1 MKCEEIEDLML
12 DVAAGAGEA
21 RSVLDEHVRDCSS
34 CAAKLAGLRKT
45 MALLDEWQAPE
56 PSPYFDTR
64 LAARMREERAK
75 PEREA
80 WPAAFVSSREGTR
93 RLRSPRRRRP
103 QGPRWAT
110 CKRSTRTKICTR
122 ILICWTICRCSR
134 MSMRT
139 RRRRRRI
146 EAVSAGEPKNGQ
158 EKVQD
163 GSSRSRAH
171 SIGQRAVCSGIWT
184 AARRATAAR
193 AATDEPPRSAP
204 SAAAGTAVAA
214 GESAGRASLRR
225 TPAGGGRLSSKSR
238 AESGCFLAESAGT
251 SASPGGGR
259 STRRDGSTRSAG
271 VRTGGTQASSSRTIP
286 PGGPRLRANRAANRT
301 TLGKRCATKRA
312 PGGVCRTRAGS
323 PAPATSRRASAG
335 SAPPAGGRAEA
346 RRRLAALA
354 PEPVAGGAAEGAAE
368 RSAVPQASSAATA
381 AAGEPFAEVQQPV
394 SGRATAPVEPDRD
407 LGAPH
412 AAAKDAGPGI
422 GPAVEAVDAR
432 PPANDED
439 GHRRS
444 ARHARGATRERARVG
459 PLQGHVHRA
468 GAEHAARDDQA
479 SAGAGSATAPAGI
492 GGRSPVPSPPGH
504 PPWKIKKARRGDQL
518 RSRFF
523 ARKNTFAGRSAR
535 RRMK

>member
-80 WPAAFVSSREGTR
+80 WLGWFRAPVLAGALAIVMMMAGGIVSSREGTR

-225 TPAGGGRLSSKSR
+225 TPAGGG
-238 AESGCFLAESAGT
+238 
-251 SASPGGGR
+251 
-259 STRRDGSTRSAG
+259 
-271 VRTGGTQASSSRTIP
+271 
-286 PGGPRLRANRAANRT
+286 
-301 TLGKRCATKRA
+301 
-312 PGGVCRTRAGS
+312 
-323 PAPATSRRASAG
+323 
-335 SAPPAGGRAEA
+335 
-346 RRRLAALA
+346 
-354 PEPVAGGAAEGAAE
+354 
-368 RSAVPQASSAATA
+368 
-381 AAGEPFAEVQQPV
+381 
-394 SGRATAPVEPDRD
+394 
-407 LGAPH
+407 
-412 AAAKDAGPGI
+412 
-422 GPAVEAVDAR
+422 
-432 PPANDED
+432 
-439 GHRRS
+439 
-444 ARHARGATRERARVG
+444 
-459 PLQGHVHRA
+459 
-468 GAEHAARDDQA
+468 
-479 SAGAGSATAPAGI
+479 
-492 GGRSPVPSPPGH
+492 
-504 PPWKIKKARRGDQL
+504 
-518 RSRFF
+518 
-523 ARKNTFAGRSAR
+523 
-535 RRMK
+535 